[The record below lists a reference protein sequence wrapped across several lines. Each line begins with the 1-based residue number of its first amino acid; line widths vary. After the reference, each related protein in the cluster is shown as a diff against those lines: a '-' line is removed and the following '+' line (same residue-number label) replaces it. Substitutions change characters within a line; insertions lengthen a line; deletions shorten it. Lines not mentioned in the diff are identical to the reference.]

1 MVIYCFQITS
11 VSEVSLY
18 ISNNCI
24 SVYEPI
30 LATYCAVILLID
42 KLLEGMRGTLRL
54 TNELCIL
61 TTRGHCCSKFFSALE
76 ATYQVFRC
84 WLTTSDIRQ

>member
-1 MVIYCFQITS
+1 M
-11 VSEVSLY
+11 
-18 ISNNCI
+18 
-24 SVYEPI
+24 YEPI

-76 ATYQVFRC
+76 ATYQVFGC
-84 WLTTSDIRQ
+84 WLPTSDIRH